1 VRDAYLYAKGLN
13 VGLPPFINPLTGTE
27 PPTRP
32 PAVAPAVSNHPYCF
46 PGEKCQFIARR
57 PALSQPN
64 PVPFRGG
71 S

>member
-1 VRDAYLYAKGLN
+1 MAGFRPDAIVTAMAAVML
-13 VGLPPFINPLTGTE
+13 NPLTGTE
-27 PPTRP
+27 PPMAP

-46 PGEKCQFIARR
+46 PGEKCQFMARR

-64 PVPFRGG
+64 PAPFRGG

>member
-1 VRDAYLYAKGLN
+1 MARTRPGAMVAAMAAAML
-13 VGLPPFINPLTGTE
+13 NPLTGTGL
-27 PPTRP
+27 PTPP

-46 PGEKCQFIARR
+46 PGEKCQFMARR

-64 PVPFRGG
+64 PAPFRGD